1 MRGKAGTVKRLGYQ
15 DESRRNFIGGSE
27 ARVIMGQDE
36 KALIRLWQEKR
47 GEVGPEDLSANHIV
61 QFGVATEGLIADA
74 AYLPA
79 LLWIRLRTLTPG
91 PPPFSSMNTMPA
103 LTRAASIFS
112 PVSARPPKGPSF
124 ASSRLIVGTDTFA
137 AEANCS

>member
-1 MRGKAGTVKRLGYQ
+1 MAQATSKNL
-15 DESRRNFIGGSE
+15 DRRHFIGGSG
-27 ARVIMGQDE
+27 ARIIMGQDE
-36 KALIRLWQEKR
+36 KALTRH
-47 GEVGPEDLSANHIV
+47 LSANLHR
-61 QFGVATEGLIADA
+61 
-74 AYLPA
+74 PA
-79 LLWIRLRTLTPG
+79 RAVRLRSLTPG